1 MTASSLR
8 TRIALIMSA
17 TVVGALALSGAA
29 TYGIVHANM
38 TATMESDLSAIASGN
53 TLAIEQWVAAKAL
66 AVKTAAEVVE
76 KGDPAGL
83 VKFMGDANGF
93 PVTTIG
99 WNDKSYYS
107 SSSTTP
113 KDYDPTARPWYKAAL
128 AAGKPTV
135 TKPYGDVST
144 RVPYVSFAAPLIRD
158 GAAIGAVSGAV
169 PLDGVREVVKA
180 IHPTPSSLAF
190 VVARDGQV
198 IAHADANQMLKP
210 VSEVTAAL
218 TPATLEN
225 LVRASAPL
233 EVEIQGV
240 PKLLK
245 AQAVAGTDWY
255 LVIALDKAEATVGL
269 RHVVSAMGIALVLLT
284 LAALGIA
291 TFFTA
296 KALRRLSSVRDAM
309 DTIGTGGGDLTRR
322 LDVVGNDEVAQISA
336 SFNAFVEKIGAVLI
350 DVRASVQGMTS
361 ATGEIEAGNRDLSH
375 RTEASASNLQET
387 SAALTQL
394 ASSVKQTAEA
404 AEQATQL
411 ATDASATAARG
422 GEVVSGAVRIMDEIA
437 KSSGRITEIIGVID
451 SIAFQTNILA
461 LNAAVEAARAGEQ
474 GRGFAVVAGEVRT
487 LAQRSATAAQEIK
500 GLIESSVASVSSGTE
515 RVQAAGSTMTE
526 IVKDI
531 EHVRRIITE
540 IHGAVSE
547 QNTGI
552 GQLDQSVSEMDQAT
566 QQNAALVEESAAA
579 SSMLNDQARELARTV
594 ARFQLREA

>member
-8 TRIALIMSA
+8 TRIVLITSA
-17 TVVGALALSGAA
+17 TVVCALALSGAA
-29 TYGIVHANM
+29 TYGIVRANM
-38 TATMESDLSAIASGN
+38 TATMESDLSAVASGN
-53 TLAIEQWVAAKAL
+53 TLAIEQWVTAKAL

-76 KGDPAGL
+76 KGDPTGL
-83 VKFMGDANGF
+83 VKFMGTASGF

-99 WNDKSYYS
+99 WTDKSYYS
-107 SSSTTP
+107 SSTTTP
-113 KDYDPTARPWYKAAL
+113 KDYDPTTRPWYKGAL
-128 AAGKPTV
+128 AAGKLTV

-158 GAAIGAVSGAV
+158 GATIGAVSGAV
-169 PLDGVREVVKA
+169 PLEGVREVVKA
-180 IHPTPSSLAF
+180 IHPTASSLAF
-190 VVARDGQV
+190 VVASDGQV
-198 IAHADANQMLKP
+198 IAHPDANQMLKP

-218 TPATLEN
+218 TPAMLEK

-233 EVEIQGV
+233 EVEIQGL

-269 RHVVSAMGIALVLLT
+269 RGVVSAMGIALVLLT

-296 KALRRLSSVRDAM
+296 KAFRRLSRVRDAM

-411 ATDASATAARG
+411 ATDASATAARD

-437 KSSGRITEIIGVID
+437 RSSGRITEIIGVID

-579 SSMLNDQARELARTV
+579 SSMLSDQAQELARTV